1 MSQAEPLKVL
11 SSDEI
16 ARIHEAALT
25 ILDEAGVFID
35 YPRALEHLEAKGAR
49 VDKASRRV
57 RLPRDLVEKALGACP
72 SSFTLYDR
80 EGNPAFK
87 VGGDDVHFAT
97 SSCAVRY
104 QEGAKAWSSGAEDLV
119 RLTRVADALPHVD
132 LVSTQVVAKE
142 APKTLADTY
151 RLFLVLANSSKPII
165 TGAFSEHGLWDMK
178 SLLDAVSDGRTADAP
193 TAIFDACPSPPLKWA
208 AIGAANIM
216 DAAASGLPVEFISM
230 PMPGAA
236 TPATLAGSVAVHTAE
251 TLSGVVL
258 AQTVRPGT
266 RVIWGGAPVGF
277 DMRYGTAPLSAVEAT
292 LIAVAYAQMGKY
304 YGLPTHTYA
313 GLSDSKLV
321 DAQAG
326 LETAL
331 SGTLAAL
338 ARINLIAGAGAL
350 DFVGT
355 QSLEKLVVDDECCG
369 LILRAVRGIE
379 VTADTLAKDLI
390 VELGPGGDYLGQ
402 KHTRNW
408 FRAESYVPG
417 PVIDRLDRKGW
428 EQAGATD
435 TLTRARER
443 VQAIL
448 RDHAPRPLE
457 PDRAARLNA
466 AMRKVMAARGAGP
479 EGLPFVSA

>member
-11 SSDEI
+11 SDAEVSQ
-16 ARIHEAALT
+16 IHEAALD
-25 ILDEAGVFID
+25 ILAQSGVFID
-35 YPRALEHLEAKGAR
+35 YPRALDHLETKGAE
-49 VDKASRRV
+49 VDKTSGRV
-57 RLPRDLVEKALGACP
+57 RFPRALVEKSLKACP
-72 SSFTLYDR
+72 SSFMLYDR
-80 EGNPAFK
+80 EGNEAFR
-87 VGGDDVHFAT
+87 VGGNDVHFAT

-104 QEGAKAWSSGAEDLV
+104 QEGARARSSQAEDLV
-119 RLTRVADALPHVD
+119 RLTRVSDALPQVD

-142 APKTLADTY
+142 APKMLADTY

-178 SLLDAVSDGRTADAP
+178 SLLDAVSGGRTADAP
-193 TAIFDACPSPPLKWA
+193 MAIFDACPSPPLKWA
-208 AIGAANIM
+208 AIGASNIM
-216 DAAASGLPVEFISM
+216 DGAEAGLPVEFISM

-236 TPATLAGSVAVHTAE
+236 TPATLAGSVVVHTAE

-258 AQTVRPGT
+258 AQTVRPGA

-292 LIAVAYAQMGKY
+292 LIAAAYAQMGKHY
-304 YGLPTHTYA
+304 SLPTHTYA
-313 GLSDSKLV
+313 GLSDSKVV

-338 ARINLIAGAGAL
+338 ARINLIAGVGAL

-355 QSLEKLVVDDECCG
+355 QSLEKLVIDAECCG

-379 VTADTLAKDLI
+379 VTPETMAKDLI
-390 VELGPGGDYLGQ
+390 IQLGPGGDYLSQ
-402 KHTRNW
+402 KHTRKW
-408 FRAESYVPG
+408 FRTEGYLPD

-428 EQAGATD
+428 EQQGGTDAMARAKKKVEGILAGH
-435 TLTRARER
+435 E
-443 VQAIL
+443 
-448 RDHAPRPLE
+448 PRPLGSE
-457 PDRAARLNA
+457 RQAKLNQ
-466 AMRKVMAARGAGP
+466 AMRKVMAARGATS
-479 EGLPFVSA
+479 LPFVAG